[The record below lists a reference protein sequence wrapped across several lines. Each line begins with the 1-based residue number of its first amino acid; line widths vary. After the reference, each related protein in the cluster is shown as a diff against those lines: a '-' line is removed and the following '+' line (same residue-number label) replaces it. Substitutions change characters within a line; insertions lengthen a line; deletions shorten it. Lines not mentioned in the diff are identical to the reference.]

1 MSKNKNENKN
11 KNVNK
16 NQNKNKKVIVALFV
30 SFLLSTEVFALTVM
44 PEIRTTIPINNTDTT
59 RIKCVHGQINSMDYS
74 DGTGLIAKVDKSN
87 RYAIISFQQ
96 LDTGLERK
104 IINNK
109 VNLGIGCGAEYY
121 QMILDPQNMK
131 SKTILLQ
138 QTWLELISKKSN
150 KDNKNK
156 TFEQLLIDLIKQSRN
171 EGGYNNTNQA
181 DQANQANPT
190 NPTNPTNQKY
200 FYLGNLQVTLL
211 NQVKIPGTLY
221 QLKKFAIISNKDV
234 DISEKDF
241 IDKQLGNG
249 QILALSLDDYAL
261 NSDKKYTN
269 LHVVFNI
276 EPM

>member
-11 KNVNK
+11 KNV
-16 NQNKNKKVIVALFV
+16 NKNKKVIVALFV

-156 TFEQLLIDLIKQSRN
+156 TFERLLIDLIKQSRN

-181 DQANQANPT
+181 NQANPT
-190 NPTNPTNQKY
+190 NQANQTNQTNQTNQKY

>member
-1 MSKNKNENKN
+1 MSKNKN
-11 KNVNK
+11 V
-16 NQNKNKKVIVALFV
+16 NKNKKVIVALFV

-171 EGGYNNTNQA
+171 EGGYNNTNQTNPTN
-181 DQANQANPT
+181 QANQANQA
-190 NPTNPTNQKY
+190 NQKY

>member
-16 NQNKNKKVIVALFV
+16 NQNQNKNKKVIVALFV

-156 TFEQLLIDLIKQSRN
+156 TFERLLIDLIKQSRN
-171 EGGYNNTNQA
+171 EGAYNNTNQA
-181 DQANQANPT
+181 NQTNQTNQANQA
-190 NPTNPTNQKY
+190 NQKY

-234 DISEKDF
+234 DISEKYF

>member
-16 NQNKNKKVIVALFV
+16 NQNQNKNKKVIVALSV

-181 DQANQANPT
+181 DQ
-190 NPTNPTNQKY
+190 TNQKY